1 MKETIVYL
9 SGAQVL
15 ALRWKSL
22 KEGERPQLCF
32 YVRFKDGKKGFIPL
46 CKGKRYKLVSQYGN
60 MSEFIQVL
68 ETRVKLKF

>member
-1 MKETIVYL
+1 MKETGVYF
-9 SGAQVL
+9 SGTQVL
-15 ALRWKSL
+15 TLRWKAL

-46 CKGKRYKLVSQYGN
+46 SKGKRYKLVSQYN
-60 MSEFIQVL
+60 NISEIIQVL